1 MLKTQF
7 LTSSIFVN
15 ELTISSLNINY
26 IHVQIKIK
34 KRAIEIKI
42 KKYLLAFLISY
53 LPILYPTKVV
63 DAY

>member
-42 KKYLLAFLISY
+42 EKYLLAFLISY